1 MLVTKVV
8 RGVLC
13 LVVLLSIS
21 AISAGP
27 AEGEGVMTEEDT
39 PVSITLIGNDPDGD
53 ALTYN
58 VVTGPSHGRLS
69 GTAPKLTYTPQ
80 PNFNGTD
87 SFTFVIND
95 GTVDSVPTTVIIVV
109 TAVNDPPTVGDIC
122 VTTQEDTLVSIT
134 LSGCDLD
141 GDMLIYSVV
150 KGPTDGDLSGTG
162 PNLSYT
168 PSENFNG
175 SDSFT
180 FKVNDGTV
188 DSAEATVSIKL
199 LPVNDAP
206 TASYA
211 GTMFRE
217 SPPVARD
224 DNVATDEDSSVSIT
238 LVGYDANEDELIYAI
253 VTNPSHGKLSGTV
266 PNVRYT
272 PNADFNG
279 TDSFTFKVNDKR
291 ADSGAA
297 TISITV
303 MAANDKP
310 NAQDDKVS
318 TREDSPISVIDV
330 LTNDTDKDGDSLSVT
345 AFTQGKNGSVAINT
359 DNTLSYT
366 PKANF
371 NGNDSFTYTICDGKG
386 GTDKAT
392 VNVRIKAVNDTPKAN
407 DINVTT
413 QEDKEVPIKLT
424 GKDKDGDSLSYS
436 VVKGPSNGTLSGTA
450 PTLIYTPKANFS
462 GSDSFT
468 FKTNDKKLS
477 SAAATVSIMI
487 TAAND
492 PPMAYSDSATT
503 QEDDSVSITLAGGDD
518 DGDVI
523 TYRVVNGPSHG
534 SLKGRAPRLIYS
546 PNANFNGSDSFTFKT
561 NDKRADSKTA
571 TVSIAV
577 NSVNDVPTANN
588 SSVMTHEDKPVSIR
602 LMGNDPDGDLLTYIL
617 VKGPAR
623 GSLKGMA
630 GKSPKLSYT
639 PKENFSGT
647 DSFTYKVSDKTAE
660 SAVATVLITVK
671 AVNDRPT
678 ARDDTVTTLE
688 DKKVSSIDVL
698 TNDSDVENNPLKV
711 ASVTQGKN
719 GSVSINGD
727 NTLSYTP
734 DENFYGDDAFTYTV
748 SDGKSGTDA
757 AAVRI
762 KIEAVNDAPTF
773 VSTPET
779 TATVGK
785 EYNYDVNA
793 TDPDIV
799 DTLVYSLII
808 EPMGMTIDAATGLI
822 KWTPTS
828 EQTGANDVAVR
839 VADGGST
846 PASSTQPFTI
856 TVTMAN
862 ANIPVI
868 IDQSGEAG
876 EPVKTGRKILS
887 VADKSIVVQAS
898 DNNRQETGS
907 GLYTSY
913 DFSNVYIPEGARIS
927 SVVVY
932 VEHFEQEEFPEGK
945 LQWTAGTGWPD
956 NPMAW
961 ASINAPVYSGE
972 SNESTDLWDVTSF
985 VDTPEKVNSLQ
996 FRIKNNDDVAMR
1008 KTSVDYIYA
1017 VVEWD

>member
-21 AISAGP
+21 TINAGP
-27 AEGEGVMTEEDT
+27 TEGEGVTTEENT
-39 PVSITLIGNDPDGD
+39 PVSITLIGYDPDGD
-53 ALTYN
+53 PLTYH
-58 VVTGPSHGRLS
+58 VVTGPAYGRLS
-69 GTAPKLTYTPQ
+69 GTAPKLIYTPKL
-80 PNFNGTD
+80 NFNGWD
-87 SFTFVIND
+87 SFTFSVND
-95 GTVDSVPTTVIIVV
+95 GKVDSVPVGVFIII
-109 TAVNDPPTVGDIC
+109 TPVNNPPTANADS
-122 VTTQEDTLVSIT
+122 VTTQEGTPVSIT
-134 LSGCDLD
+134 LVGCDVD
-141 GDMLIYSVV
+141 GDLLSYQVI
-150 KGPTDGDLSGTG
+150 KGPSHGELSGTG

-168 PSENFNG
+168 PNEYFKG

-188 DSAEATVSIKL
+188 DSIAAAVSINI
-199 LPVNDAP
+199 LPINNPPV
-206 TASYA
+206 ASYSSKVVKQ
-211 GTMFRE
+211 
-217 SPPVARD
+217 SPPVAED
-224 DNVATDEDSSVSIT
+224 DKVVMDEDESVSII
-238 LVGYDANEDELIYAI
+238 LAGRDANEEDEMTFIIL
-253 VTNPSHGKLSGTV
+253 TNPSHGKLSGTV
-266 PNVRYT
+266 PNVSYT
-272 PNADFNG
+272 PNPDFSG
-279 TDSFTFKVNDKR
+279 SDSFTFKVNDKT

-345 AFTQGKNGSVAINT
+345 AVTQGKNGSVAINT

-366 PKANF
+366 PNANF
-371 NGNDSFTYTICDGKG
+371 CGNDSFTYTVCDGKG

-392 VNVRIKAVNDTPKAN
+392 VNVRIKEVNDAPTAN
-407 DINVTT
+407 NDSVST
-413 QEDKEVPIKLT
+413 QEDKPVSIRLT
-424 GKDKDGDSLSYS
+424 GNDPDGDSLSYS
-436 VVKGPSNGTLSGTA
+436 VVKGPSHGSLRGKA
-450 PTLIYTPKANFS
+450 PRLIYTPKANFS

-468 FKTNDKKLS
+468 FKTNDKKLN
-477 SAAATVSIMI
+477 SAAATVSITI

-492 PPMAYSDSATT
+492 PPMAYNDSATT
-503 QEDDSVSITLAGGDD
+503 QEDEAVSITLAGGDD

-523 TYRVVNGPSHG
+523 TYRVVTGPSHG

-561 NDKRADSKTA
+561 SDKKADSKTA
-571 TVSIAV
+571 TVSITV
-577 NSVNDVPTANN
+577 NPVNDAPTANN
-588 SSVMTHEDKPVSIR
+588 SSVMTQEDKPVSIS
-602 LMGNDPDGDLLTYIL
+602 LTGNDPDGDLLTYIV

-623 GSLKGMA
+623 GSLKGIA
-630 GKSPKLSYT
+630 GTSPKVIYT
-639 PKENFSGT
+639 PKTNFNGT
-647 DSFTYKVSDKTAE
+647 DSFTFKVSDKTAQ
-660 SAVATVLITVK
+660 SAVATALITVK

-678 ARDDTVTTLE
+678 ARDDRATTLE
-688 DKKVSSIDVL
+688 DKKISSIDVL
-698 TNDSDVENNPLKV
+698 TNDSDVENDPLKV

-719 GSVSINGD
+719 GWVSINSD

-748 SDGKSGTDA
+748 SDGKGGTDA

-762 KIEAVNDAPTF
+762 KVEAVNDAPTF
-773 VSTPET
+773 TSTPVT
-779 TATVGK
+779 KATVGK

-828 EQTGANDVAVR
+828 TQTGANEVAVR

-846 PASSTQPFTI
+846 PASNTQPFTV
-856 TVTMAN
+856 TVTL
-862 ANIPVI
+862 ANIPVKI
-868 IDQSGEAG
+868 APSGEAD
-876 EPVKTGRKILS
+876 EPAKTGRKILS
-887 VADKSIVVQAS
+887 VADKNVVVQAS
-898 DNNRQETGS
+898 NNNRRETES

-913 DFSNVYIPEGARIS
+913 DFSDVYIPEGAKIS

-972 SNESTDLWDVTSF
+972 PNESTDLWDVTSF

-996 FRIKNNDDVAMR
+996 FQVKNNDDIAKR

-1017 VVEWD
+1017 VVEWN

>member
-53 ALTYN
+53 VLTYK
-58 VVTGPSHGRLS
+58 VATGPSHGRLS

-95 GTVDSVPTTVIIVV
+95 GTVDSVPETVIIVV
-109 TAVNDPPTVGDIC
+109 TAVNDTPTVDDIC

-141 GDMLIYSVV
+141 GDTLIYSVV
-150 KGPTDGDLSGTG
+150 KGPSDGDLSGTG
-162 PNLSYT
+162 PNLAYK

-188 DSAEATVSIKL
+188 DSDEATVSIKL

-206 TASYA
+206 TAGYA
-211 GTMFRE
+211 GTMFKE
-217 SPPVARD
+217 SPPIARD
-224 DNVATDEDSSVSIT
+224 GNVETDEDSSVSIT
-238 LVGYDANEDELIYAI
+238 LAGSDANEDELTYVI
-253 VTNPSHGKLSGTV
+253 VKNPSHGKLSGAA
-266 PNVRYT
+266 PNVSYT
-272 PNADFNG
+272 PNQDFSG
-279 TDSFTFKVNDKR
+279 SDSFTFKVNDKT
-291 ADSGAA
+291 ADSNAA
-297 TISITV
+297 TVSITV
-303 MAANDKP
+303 KAANDKP

-345 AFTQGKNGSVAINT
+345 AVTQGKNGSVAVNT

-371 NGNDSFTYTICDGKG
+371 NGNDSFTYTVCDGKG

-392 VNVRIKAVNDTPKAN
+392 VNVRVKEVNDAPKTN
-407 DINVTT
+407 DSNVTT
-413 QEDKEVPIKLT
+413 QEDKKVSINLT
-424 GKDKDGDSLSYS
+424 SKDKDGDLLSYS
-436 VVKGPSNGTLSGTA
+436 VVKGPSHGTLSGTG
-450 PTLIYTPKANFS
+450 PKLIYTPKANFS
-462 GSDSFT
+462 GSDSIT
-468 FKTNDKKLS
+468 FKASDKTAD
-477 SAAATVSIMI
+477 SAVATVSITI

-523 TYRVVNGPSHG
+523 TYRVVTDPSHG

-561 NDKRADSKTA
+561 SDKRADSKTA
-571 TVSIAV
+571 TVSITVNAV
-577 NSVNDVPTANN
+577 NDAPTANN
-588 SSVMTHEDKPVSIR
+588 SSVITQEDKPVSIS
-602 LMGNDPDGDLLTYIL
+602 LTGSDPDGDLLTYIL

-639 PKENFSGT
+639 PKANFSGS
-647 DSFTYKVSDKTAE
+647 DSFTYKVSDNTAE
-660 SAVATVLITVK
+660 SAVATALITVK

-678 ARDDTVTTLE
+678 AKDDSAATME
-688 DKKVSSIDVL
+688 DKKASSINVL
-698 TNDSDVENNPLKV
+698 TNDSDVENDPLKV
-711 ASVTQGKN
+711 TSVTQGKN
-719 GSVSINGD
+719 GRVSINGD

-748 SDGKSGTDA
+748 SDGKGGTAA

-762 KIEAVNDAPTF
+762 KVEAVNDAPTF
-773 VSTPET
+773 ASKPVTA
-779 TATVGK
+779 ATVGR
-785 EYNYDVNA
+785 EYNYDVKA
-793 TDPDIV
+793 TDPDIL

-822 KWTPTS
+822 KWTPTG
-828 EQTGANDVAVR
+828 EQTGANEVAVR

-856 TVTMAN
+856 TVSLAN
-862 ANIPVI
+862 ANIPVKI
-868 IDQSGEAG
+868 APSDEAD
-876 EPVKTGRKILS
+876 EPVKTGSEILS
-887 VADKSIVVQAS
+887 VVENNIVVQAS
-898 DNNRQETGS
+898 DNDRRETGS

-913 DFSNVYIPEGARIS
+913 DFSNVYIPEGATIS

-945 LQWTAGTGWPD
+945 LQWTAGSGWPD

-972 SNESTDLWDVTSF
+972 TNESTDLWDVTSF

-996 FRIKNNDDVAMR
+996 FQVKNNDDVAKR

-1017 VVEWD
+1017 VVEWK